1 MRKKTPCMMGM
12 LVSMMVGKNH
22 ENGERIKTCDKADDE
37 SSDRSGRDGDDQ
49 GLEAEED
56 NARLH
61 GRTVRP

>member
-1 MRKKTPCMMGM
+1 MKIKR
-12 LVSMMVGKNH
+12 V
-22 ENGERIKTCDKADDE
+22 EDEKTCDKADNE
-37 SSDRSGRDGDDQ
+37 SSDSSGRDGDDQ

>member
-1 MRKKTPCMMGM
+1 MGM
-12 LVSMMVGKNH
+12 LVSMMVGKKSWKVK
-22 ENGERIKTCDKADDE
+22 ERIKTCDKADDE
-37 SSDRSGRDGDDQ
+37 SSDSSGRDGDDQ